1 MLPVPIRTI
10 SGACWEH
17 RADVVTSHYF
27 DPIWYLRRYPAVA
40 EAIAGGRWLCALHHY
55 LTNETPTEFDPLA
68 DFSEAYYLGRHK
80 DVAAAVEAGDRRNG
94 YEHFLANGIAELRA
108 PCATID
114 LRYYLTAHPSVRSD
128 LDSGHAR
135 DAFAHCVTIGREQGL
150 ATILPPEDQVTER
163 QAAALNRQRADNRL
177 PRSARTMLDF
187 SCAGTP
193 EVSVILVLRDRF
205 PLTLMTLGSLRA
217 NHGGDIELIVIDA
230 GSTDDTRRIGRF
242 VRGACVLRFEA
253 GLDPISGANA
263 ALNCASADA
272 VLFMDSALELAPGAL
287 AASLQRLRSDPRIG
301 AVGGKLERAHGWLEA
316 AGSIVWRD
324 GTTLRYLRD
333 ASPLAPEANFV
344 RDVDFCSATFLL
356 VRADLLRE
364 LEGFDES
371 FAAGRYADADLCLRI
386 AEAGSR
392 VVYDPAVAV
401 SRLVQIG
408 ADPEPADAQQALLRK
423 HANLLRFRHAPDR
436 RAEVFA
442 RSTDTARRVLF
453 IDDMIPLRKLGSG
466 FVRSNDLIHVMASLG
481 YGVTVYPMKPCR
493 HGLATIY
500 ADMPDTVEVMHDR
513 TSEQLADF
521 LSARQGYY
529 DAIWI
534 ARTHNLDRI
543 KPMLERITAGG
554 GQPAAHRAG
563 HRGDRRAARSGTCG
577 ADRCGAIRC
586 RCGDHAASSPTRMSA
601 RRIIAVTPQ
610 EAQKLRDLGFPD
622 VAVIGHWREAQP
634 TPRAFADRA
643 GMLFLGAIHQPDS
656 PNRDALDWFVREVLP
671 LVEQSLGWETR
682 LTVAGYVDQAI
693 SLEAYRDHPRI
704 TLRGAVEDIAPLYDA
719 HRIFV
724 APTRYA
730 AGVPYKVHEAASYGL
745 PVVASE
751 LLCRQLGWED
761 GRELLAVDTADP
773 AEFARRIVALYRDA
787 ALWQTLRDNALER
800 VRAEH
805 GRAQYEATVR
815 QVLET

>member
-1 MLPVPIRTI
+1 M
-10 SGACWEH
+10 
-17 RADVVTSHYF
+17 
-27 DPIWYLRRYPAVA
+27 
-40 EAIAGGRWLCALHHY
+40 
-55 LTNETPTEFDPLA
+55 
-68 DFSEAYYLGRHK
+68 
-80 DVAAAVEAGDRRNG
+80 
-94 YEHFLANGIAELRA
+94 AELRA

-114 LRYYLTAHPSVRSD
+114 LRYYLTAHPSVRGD

-135 DAFAHCVTIGREQGL
+135 DVFAHCVTIGREQGL

-287 AASLQRLRSDPRIG
+287 AASLQRLRSDLRIG

-316 AGSIVWRD
+316 AGNIVWRD
-324 GTTLRYLRD
+324 GTTPRYLRD

-344 RDVDFCSATFLL
+344 RDVDFCAATFLL

-364 LEGFDES
+364 LEGYDES

-408 ADPEPADAQQALLRK
+408 ADPEPADAQRALLRK

-442 RSTDTARRVLF
+442 RSTATARRVLF

-466 FVRSNDLIHVMASLG
+466 FVRSNDLLHVMAALG

-513 TSEQLADF
+513 TSDQLADF
-521 LSARQGYY
+521 LSARQGYF

-543 KPMLERITAGG
+543 KPMLERITSGG
-554 GQPAAHRAG
+554 GQPARIVLDTEAI
-563 HRGDRRAARSGTCG
+563 AALRE
-577 ADRCGAIRC
+577 AE
-586 RCGDHAASSPTRMSA
+586 HAALTDAGPFDVDAAIKREFA
-601 RRIIAVTPQ
+601 NAHVCQRIIAVTSQ
-610 EAQKLRDLGFPD
+610 EAQRLRDIGLPD
-622 VAVIGHWREAQP
+622 VVVLGHCREAQP

-643 GMLFLGAIHQPDS
+643 GMLFLGAMHQPDS

-693 SLEAYRDHPRI
+693 SLEVYRDHPRI

-730 AGVPYKVHEAASYGL
+730 AGAPYKVHEAASYGL
-745 PVVASE
+745 PVVASG

-761 GRELLAVDTADP
+761 GRELLAVNTADP

-787 ALWQTLRDNALER
+787 ALWQTLRDNALAR
-800 VRAEH
+800 VRGARASAIRGDGATGAGDVTPVIARSAATKQSPQRSLVAATKS
-805 GRAQYEATVR
+805 GRRSCA
-815 QVLET
+815 